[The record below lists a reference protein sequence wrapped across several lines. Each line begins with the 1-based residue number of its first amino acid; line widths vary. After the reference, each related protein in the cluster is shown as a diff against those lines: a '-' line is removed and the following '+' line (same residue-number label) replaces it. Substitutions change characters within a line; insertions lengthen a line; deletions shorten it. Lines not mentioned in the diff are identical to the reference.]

1 MAIDNEHVIATL
13 NHLIETCK
21 DGQQGFQTAADG
33 VKNSELK
40 MLFHRYSQQR
50 GRFVAELQ
58 QEVSRHGGDPAQ
70 SGSVAASLHH
80 GWVNIVS
87 AVTGRDESAIIE
99 EALRGE
105 DSALKA
111 YSEALRGELPAD
123 IRPLVERHADEI
135 RQAHDHIHALER
147 AEGTGA

>member
-1 MAIDNEHVIATL
+1 MAIDKEHVILTL
-13 NHLIETCK
+13 NHLIKTCK
-21 DGQQGFQTAADG
+21 DGQRGFQTAADG

-80 GWVNIVS
+80 GWMNIV
-87 AVTGRDESAIIE
+87 ATVAGRDESAIIAE
-99 EALRGE
+99 VERGE
-105 DSALKA
+105 DAALKA

-123 IRPLVERHADEI
+123 IRPLVERQADEI
-135 RQAHDHIHALER
+135 RKAHDHIRSLESAAGR
-147 AEGTGA
+147 GA